1 MMTAN
6 SGLGLRSPKQNL
18 AMKMRRIMLLL
29 LVIAALTALPVL
41 AKAQSLADS
50 EDSSRTVS
58 STTPALRNRT
68 YTRPTHTTKGRNDS
82 VDVRGP

>member
-1 MMTAN
+1 MITAN
-6 SGLGLRSPKQNL
+6 SGLGVRLPKQNL

-50 EDSSRTVS
+50 EDSSRTV
-58 STTPALRNRT
+58 PAL
-68 YTRPTHTTKGRNDS
+68 P
-82 VDVRGP
+82 